1 VHKKSHF
8 QLSARTR
15 NVAFLAGLLDSVS
28 FAATCRKRGIV
39 VLDSSGMV
47 VLGLYI
53 GATVILVA
61 VMIGL
66 SSVLGGVRD
75 SRTMRIP
82 FESGV
87 LPVGQARLRLP
98 VQYYVIAMFFVI
110 FDMEAVFI
118 FAWALV
124 VRPAGWSG
132 YLSMMV
138 FLLFLVSAF
147 AYLWRVGA
155 LEWGPRLRPVGQRR
169 PAVTVTE
176 RS

>member
-1 VHKKSHF
+1 M
-8 QLSARTR
+8 L
-15 NVAFLAGLLDSVS
+15 
-28 FAATCRKRGIV
+28 I
-39 VLDSSGMV
+39 
-47 VLGLYI
+47 LGLYI
-53 GATVILVA
+53 CATIALVA

-75 SRTMRIP
+75 GRSMRLP

-87 LPVGQARLRLP
+87 LPVGGARLRLP

-124 VRPAGWSG
+124 VRQAGWSG
-132 YLSMMV
+132 YACMMV
-138 FLLFLVSAF
+138 FLFVLVVAF
-147 AYLWRVGA
+147 GYLWRVGA
-155 LEWGPRLRPVGQRR
+155 LEWGPRPYRAGMPRR
-169 PAVTVTE
+169 ERTDTGRIEME

>member
-1 VHKKSHF
+1 MLVNSDM
-8 QLSARTR
+8 L
-15 NVAFLAGLLDSVS
+15 
-28 FAATCRKRGIV
+28 
-39 VLDSSGMV
+39 

-53 GATVILVA
+53 CATIALVA
-61 VMIGL
+61 LMIGL

-75 SRTMRIP
+75 GRGERSMRLP

-87 LPVGQARLRLP
+87 LPVTGARLRLP

-124 VRPAGWSG
+124 VRQASWPG
-132 YLSMMV
+132 YACMMV
-138 FLLFLVSAF
+138 FLAVLLVAF

-155 LEWGPRLRPVGQRR
+155 LEWGPRPYRAGMARR
-169 PAVTVTE
+169 E
-176 RS
+176 RTDTGRIEMRRSE

>member
-1 VHKKSHF
+1 MLGQSDM
-8 QLSARTR
+8 L
-15 NVAFLAGLLDSVS
+15 
-28 FAATCRKRGIV
+28 
-39 VLDSSGMV
+39 

-53 GATVILVA
+53 CATIALVA
-61 VMIGL
+61 LMIGL

-75 SRTMRIP
+75 GRSMRLP

-87 LPVGQARLRLP
+87 LPVTGARLRLP

-124 VRPAGWSG
+124 VRQAGWAG
-132 YLSMMV
+132 YGCMMV
-138 FLLFLVSAF
+138 FLAVLLVAF

-155 LEWGPRLRPVGQRR
+155 LEWGPRPYRAGMQRR
-169 PAVTVTE
+169 E
-176 RS
+176 RTDTGRIDMGRS

>member
-1 VHKKSHF
+1 M
-8 QLSARTR
+8 L
-15 NVAFLAGLLDSVS
+15 
-28 FAATCRKRGIV
+28 
-39 VLDSSGMV
+39 

-53 GATVILVA
+53 CATVALVA
-61 VMIGL
+61 LMIGL

-75 SRTMRIP
+75 GRSMRLP

-87 LPVGQARLRLP
+87 LPVTGARLRLP

-124 VRPAGWSG
+124 VRQAGWAG
-132 YLSMMV
+132 YACMMV
-138 FLLFLVSAF
+138 FLAVLVVAF

-155 LEWGPRLRPVGQRR
+155 LEWGPRPYRAGMARR
-169 PAVTVTE
+169 E
-176 RS
+176 RTDTGRIEMKRSG

>member
-1 VHKKSHF
+1 M
-8 QLSARTR
+8 L
-15 NVAFLAGLLDSVS
+15 
-28 FAATCRKRGIV
+28 
-39 VLDSSGMV
+39 

-53 GATVILVA
+53 CATIALVA
-61 VMIGL
+61 LMIGL

-75 SRTMRIP
+75 GRSMRLP

-87 LPVGQARLRLP
+87 LPVTGARLRLP

-124 VRPAGWSG
+124 VRQAGWAG
-132 YLSMMV
+132 YGCMMV
-138 FLLFLVSAF
+138 FLAVLLVAF

-155 LEWGPRLRPVGQRR
+155 LEWGPRPYRAGMQRR
-169 PAVTVTE
+169 E
-176 RS
+176 RTDTGRIDMGRS